1 MGEII
6 NLSEK
11 IKENLKNKK
20 EKYPNLR
27 EFQYDDTTDTL
38 TFRGE
43 SFSPAG
49 FSLIHTDPAFFELV
63 PESIFA
69 YLKNGF
75 YYQSP
80 NELSKIKNMIAAE
93 LVITEE
99 EVLQLKK
106 FVVQYLTRLTIYMNN
121 KHLIDSKASQNNE
134 ISNFLSNLLE
144 RGKVIDGAKSGFYKG
159 PAAQVV
165 KDEYEEFIKPPEN
178 NLNTQEETNT
188 QTLDNSMDR
197 GMSLTRKSPK
207 NITYIFPEQ
216 QDVDE
221 SFNKKQYLGMAG
233 FTSIVLIIATAITFG
248 MYLAL
253 KLM

>member
-1 MGEII
+1 MSEII

-11 IKENLKNKK
+11 IKENLEHRK

-27 EFQYDDTTDTL
+27 EFQYDDATDTL
-38 TFRGE
+38 TFRSE

-121 KHLIDSKASQNNE
+121 KHLIDSKATQNNE
-134 ISNFLSNLLE
+134 INNFLNNLLE

-165 KDEYEEFIKPPEN
+165 KEEYEEFIKPPQS
-178 NLNTQEETNT
+178 NLNNQEQNN
-188 QTLDNSMDR
+188 QALGDNLDK
-197 GMSLTRKSPK
+197 GMTLTRKSSK

-221 SFNKKQYLGMAG
+221 KFNKKQHLGMAG
-233 FTSIVLIIATAITFG
+233 FTSIILIIATAVTFG

>member
-11 IKENLKNKK
+11 IKENLEKKK
-20 EKYPNLR
+20 EKYPNLK

-38 TFRGE
+38 TFHGE

-49 FSLIHTDPAFFELV
+49 FSLIHTDPSFFELV

-75 YYQSP
+75 YFQSP
-80 NELSKIKNMIAAE
+80 NELAKIKNIVAAE
-93 LVITEE
+93 IVITEE

-106 FVVQYLTRLTIYMNN
+106 FVIQYLIRLTIYTNN
-121 KHLIDSKASQNNE
+121 KLLIDSKANQDNPLND
-134 ISNFLSNLLE
+134 FLINLYE
-144 RGKVIDGAKSGFYKG
+144 RGKVIDGAKSGFYKS
-159 PAAQVV
+159 PAAQII
-165 KDEYEEFIKPPEN
+165 KEEYEEFIKPQKTEN
-178 NLNTQEETNT
+178 NINNQS
-188 QTLDNSMDR
+188 LDNNLDR
-197 GMSLTRKSPK
+197 GMTLTRKAPK

-221 SFNKKQYLGMAG
+221 AFNKKQHLGMAG